1 MELDAREPLLRVES
15 FDVIETPLD
24 EMPEDILYPFA
35 WDELMCRRVGEGR
48 RPILHIWRH
57 GAAFVMGMRDRRLA
71 NAEQAMANLRNRGL
85 SVGVRNSGGAAVP
98 LDPGVVNVSVILPNP
113 EGRLD
118 FHDDFRLMV
127 RFIEQTLAPWGAAV
141 KAGEIEGSYCPGDYD
156 VSLKG
161 RKFCGI
167 AQRRQTKAFVVSAF
181 VVVTGSGMER
191 AKVVRQFYEEAA
203 DHKRDQYPLIRPE
216 MMASL
221 QELAGV
227 PSAEAYIAAIKQ
239 VALSHGGRAVPH
251 HPPLLPER
259 EVQAMMDE
267 LRDRYDRQVR
277 G

>member
-1 MELDAREPLLRVES
+1 MELAAREPLLRAES
-15 FDVIETPLD
+15 FDVMETPLD

-35 WDELMCRRVGEGR
+35 WDELMCRQVGEGR

-71 NAEQAMANLRNRGL
+71 NAEQAMATLRKRGL

-98 LDPGVVNVSVILPNP
+98 LDPGVVNVSIILPNP

-118 FHDDFRLMV
+118 FHEDFRLMV
-127 RFIEQTLAPWGAAV
+127 RFIGQTLAPWGAAV
-141 KAGEIEGSYCPGDYD
+141 NAGEIEGSYCPGDYD

-203 DHKRDQYPLIRPE
+203 NGKRDAYPLIQPE
-216 MMASL
+216 KMASL

-239 VALSHGGRAVPH
+239 VALSHGGRVVAH
-251 HPPLLPER
+251 LPPLLPAS
-259 EVQAMMDE
+259 EVKAMMEE